1 MDNQQQ
7 TSQTDTSQQD
17 DFFDQEWDDIASDFL
32 ESQDGEEPR
41 PEPKEEEKEE
51 EEEGDEADNQQEG
64 GDEEKKDDEKTE
76 GGSEENNTEGEESQ
90 SEDNEEQS
98 DSEESS
104 QQKVNP
110 ERTQRE
116 VRSAYHEL
124 NQSREAMKEDVRKN
138 VFGDTS
144 HELKDADGNPI
155 ETIQDVMQLEN
166 PKTGKAFTSEEAA
179 IWLMQAKQHSE
190 KKAQEI
196 ESEVDSI
203 AETNLTLKDQ
213 ADNILEDY
221 GDLLK
226 TLPDVRD
233 KVWSEYRKTL
243 VYDDKTGVIKKAP
256 VSLESFFRTALEPYV
271 EMVNTMSQQQQ
282 QQAQQQKQLE
292 EQQEKRQRKQEQS
305 DRQDIYSGGD
315 GTSLS
320 KDEQEWEQAAREYY
334 ET

>member
-32 ESQDGEEPR
+32 ESQDEEEPH
-41 PEPKEEEKEE
+41 PEPKE

-64 GDEEKKDDEKTE
+64 SDEKTE
-76 GGSEENNTEGEESQ
+76 DGSEENNTEGEESQ
-90 SEDNEEQS
+90 SEDSEEQS

-124 NQSREAMKEDVRKN
+124 NQAREAMKEDVRKN
-138 VFGDTS
+138 VFGETS
-144 HELKDADGNPI
+144 YELKDADGNPI

-196 ESEVDSI
+196 EGEVDSI

-233 KVWSEYRKTL
+233 KIWSEYRKTL

-282 QQAQQQKQLE
+282 QQAQQQKQFE
-292 EQQEKRQRKQEQS
+292 EQQEKKQRKQEQS

-320 KDEQEWEQAAREYY
+320 KDEQEWEQVAREYY